1 MSKETAF
8 LVFCLEN
15 YKVHKSLTGKQAME
29 LFCKYGVFDYL
40 KDFYD
45 ILHTTGYQYINN
57 DIDIYLKTR
66 YYHSKLKSAA
76 IKNLADMRRKR
87 NGIRVQGI

>member
-8 LVFCLEN
+8 LIFCLEN
-15 YKVHKSLTGKQAME
+15 YKVYKSLTGKQAME

-57 DIDIYLKTR
+57 DIDIYLKSRNAVITAQNQKAFDFSGAFL
-66 YYHSKLKSAA
+66 YTLK
-76 IKNLADMRRKR
+76 
-87 NGIRVQGI
+87 G